1 MKAFTL
7 AVLVCGLF
15 GVAGHAAAQG
25 VDARRLPELKHGESL
40 SIVDEDGRRIDGR
53 FVDLSADTITVRR
66 RRGPEQIRI
75 DRVVRIEKPDSL
87 ANGAWV
93 GFGVGAGMGMLGAI
107 SAGVTTFRSWRP
119 SSSPTR
125 SSPRPAA
132 SASMRSSTTAGRSIS
147 ATVGWSP
154 ESRRSLRLE
163 FEAPPSRAMVRKS
176 ACATRPQSVRAMPSA
191 SPDDSVP
198 EPSAAG

>member
-7 AVLVCGLF
+7 AVLVCGFL

-25 VDARRLPELKHGESL
+25 VDARHLPELKHGESL

-53 FVDLSADTITVRR
+53 FVDLSADSITVRR

-87 ANGAWV
+87 ANGAWIGLGRRRRD
-93 GFGVGAGMGMLGAI
+93 GFAGSL
-107 SAGVTTFRSWRP
+107 SAPVRDDAAFVATVVITNGLIARRV
-119 SSSPTR
+119 
-125 SSPRPAA
+125 A

-147 ATVGWSP
+147 ATVGWCP
-154 ESRRSLRLE
+154 DLRRSLRPE
-163 FEAPPSRAMVRKS
+163 FEAPPS
-176 ACATRPQSVRAMPSA
+176 P
-191 SPDDSVP
+191 
-198 EPSAAG
+198 